1 MTRKREELSQ
11 LLIKLMNNT
20 KGDKNIN
27 LPTVNFPTQDGK
39 LKPKSEN
46 NTDVKTAKPETESK
60 RKASTSLE
68 TETHI
73 VSFVTENTEQNNE
86 NKRKASASLETET
99 RIVSFVTENTEQN
112 NENKRKASTSLET
125 ETRIVSI
132 VTENTE
138 QNNEFNR
145 TYQFIPLS
153 ISSNSTENNSTE
165 MLAEQKP
172 TRYT

>member
-1 MTRKREELSQ
+1 MPIKTLKTWFEEIVVTRKREELSQ
-11 LLIKLMNNT
+11 LLMKLMNNT
-20 KGDKNIN
+20 KGDKTIN

-46 NTDVKTAKPETESK
+46 NTDAKTAKPE
-60 RKASTSLE
+60 A
-68 TETHI
+68 
-73 VSFVTENTEQNNE
+73 E
-86 NKRKASASLETET
+86 NKKKT
-99 RIVSFVTENTEQN
+99 
-112 NENKRKASTSLET
+112 STNVET

-138 QNNEFNR
+138 QNNEFVN
-145 TYQFIPLS
+145 TYQFIS
-153 ISSNSTENNSTE
+153 ISSNATENSSTE